1 MQIKKGCVYVISTP
15 FYCQQNIYK
24 IGFTTSIERR
34 LSQFNNTRTTEDN
47 FRVYLKYITINFRKL
62 EKMIHHELSEFQLNN
77 ELFKLPLEIIE
88 NKIEALISTGCFRHH
103 DILFD
108 YATSYQL
115 SRNKSFWVIN
125 LELYNLL
132 EKYNTLLEDN
142 STVLYNHRHEN
153 NLVYFNDETMILY
166 IKKWLKLYDR
176 YNLYQFLSDSYY
188 NSLLVFLKSIVL
200 TTVEQNQKNTSTHPK
215 GGRQQWP
222 EAIVGTNTTGG
233 RVGGA
238 FGPTTKRYVFG
249 GTDVN
254 QDSRDELHDLNV
266 NVAACDG
273 RALATPSCP
282 SPKGIIES
290 NNIYTPQN
298 DITLLT
304 TLIQKIQV
312 GPKCPPKAVKEDQIS
327 MTEKENKQESKSSR
341 RIIRARRR
349 CAGTEKNKTKEEENL
364 RILFEHLKV

>member
-34 LSQFNNTRTTEDN
+34 LSQFNNTRTAEDN

-125 LELYNLL
+125 LESYNSL
-132 EKYNTLLEDN
+132 ENYNTLLEDN

-222 EAIVGTNTTGG
+222 EAFV
-233 RVGGA
+233 
-238 FGPTTKRYVFG
+238 G

-254 QDSRDELHDLNV
+254 QDSRDELNDLNV

-312 GPKCPPKAVKEDQIS
+312 GTSGPPKAVKGDQIS
-327 MTEKENKQESKSSR
+327 MTEKENKQELKSRR

-349 CAGTEKNKTKEEENL
+349 CTGTEKNKTKEEENL